1 VIGVPRQQQTAQDG
15 NGDEDGFPRRER
27 WGKSGGQIPGVGPI
41 SPVSVG

>member
-15 NGDEDGFPRRER
+15 SEDEDGFPRGER
-27 WGKSGGQIPGVGPI
+27 AVEKPGVGPI